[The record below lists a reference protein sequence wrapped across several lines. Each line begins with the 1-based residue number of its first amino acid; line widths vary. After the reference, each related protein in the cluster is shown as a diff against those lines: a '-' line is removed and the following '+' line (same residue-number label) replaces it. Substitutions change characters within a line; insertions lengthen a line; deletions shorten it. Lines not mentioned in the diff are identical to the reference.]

1 MFNTKKIKVLT
12 LNTNN
17 SAGGAT
23 KACLRLHQSLID
35 NGVEADL
42 LMLEQ
47 PQNVA
52 RGHSF
57 YEFYTQQEI
66 AKRAKISVVKK
77 ICQKVLY
84 ELGRNEEAIT
94 NKRNAY
100 EAKLIEQKRH
110 GSETMHFAQSRYRI
124 QEHPLYKEADI
135 VHLHCMINNFLDY
148 PSFFANATKPIVW
161 TLHDMTPFT
170 GGCVYSEGCEG
181 FINDCSNCPQLQG
194 TENPDYAAHALQV
207 KRQALLNFKRMVIVS
222 PSLWLLNLSKRSTLF
237 NGFRHEHIPYGIDS
251 EVFQPRDK
259 AYSRALLGL
268 PPDKP
273 VLLFVSHHVHNQR
286 KGYRHLLQ
294 AFENLNLREKVTLCA
309 VGAKNAD
316 SNNSGIIELASI
328 ADERLMSV
336 VYSAADVFVI
346 PSLEDNLPNTVIESL
361 LCGTP
366 VIGFPIGGVSEMIE
380 YGKNGFLCEKVAV
393 DALEKGIKDFFEAPD
408 RFRRDVIREDALR
421 KYDSTIQLQAYRRIY
436 EGLADV
442 R

>member
-1 MFNTKKIKVLT
+1 MRVLT
-12 LNTNN
+12 LNTSN

-35 NGVEADL
+35 SGMEADL

-52 RGHSF
+52 RGHNF
-57 YEFYTQQEI
+57 YEFYTQQAI
-66 AKRAKISVVKK
+66 AKRNKTSLVEKIRKK
-77 ICQKVLY
+77 ILY
-84 ELGRNEEAIT
+84 ELGRAEEAVT

-100 EAKLIEQKRH
+100 EARLINQKKH

-124 QEHPLYKEADI
+124 QEHPLYKQADI

-148 PSFFANATKPIVW
+148 PSFFANTDKPIVW

-181 FINDCSNCPQLQG
+181 FVNDCSNCPQLQG
-194 TENPDYAAHALQV
+194 TENPEYAAYTLQV
-207 KRQALLNFKRMVIVS
+207 KRQALFNFKRMVIVS

-273 VLLFVSHHVHNQR
+273 VLLFVAQYVQNSR
-286 KGYRHLLQ
+286 KGYSYLLE
-294 AFENLNLREKVTLCA
+294 AIKTLNLYESITLCA
-309 VGAKNAD
+309 VGNKTT
-316 SNNSGIIELASI
+316 SNTSDKIFEIGSVS
-328 ADERLMSV
+328 DERLMSI
-336 VYSAADVFVI
+336 VYSAADVFII
-346 PSLEDNLPNTVIESL
+346 PSLHDNLPNTVLESL

-366 VIGFPIGGVSEMIE
+366 VIGFPVGGINDMI
-380 YGKNGFLCEKVAV
+380 KNGVNGYLCEDVSV
-393 DALEKGIKDFFEAPD
+393 DALTAATSKFLQNKMSFNTNN
-408 RFRRDVIREDALR
+408 IREDAVK
-421 KYDSTIQLQAYRRIY
+421 KYHNSAQLWSYRNLYKELI
-436 EGLADV
+436 GNV
-442 R
+442 